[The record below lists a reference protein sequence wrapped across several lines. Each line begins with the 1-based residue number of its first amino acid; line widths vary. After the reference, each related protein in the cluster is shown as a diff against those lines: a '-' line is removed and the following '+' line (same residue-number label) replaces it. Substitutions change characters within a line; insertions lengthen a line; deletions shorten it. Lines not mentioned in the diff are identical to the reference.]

1 MVDRL
6 KVKGAG
12 RPVYGLPRL
21 SGALAGMIPAPVS
34 PPTGEIPKVA
44 KRQRGV
50 TPFGVAVL
58 VVVFV
63 RMWRCMP
70 NP

>member
-1 MVDRL
+1 
-6 KVKGAG
+6 
-12 RPVYGLPRL
+12 
-21 SGALAGMIPAPVS
+21 MIPARISIPVS
-34 PPTGEIPKVA
+34 PPTGEIPKVV

-63 RMWRCMP
+63 RVGLNMP
-70 NP
+70 YP